1 MKAITIRE
9 LHAATG
15 KWVRQAAVSGGLH
28 VTERGR
34 IVAKLVP
41 ASPVPTTPYF
51 ARRKLTAAFRRNA
64 RHLVGGQDSTRGI
77 SEDRDRTVS

>member
-15 KWVRQAAVSGGLH
+15 KWVRQAGRSGGLH

-41 ASPVPTTPYF
+41 AKPVPTTPYF
-51 ARRKLTAAFRRNA
+51 ARRQLTPAFRRHA
-64 RHLVGGQDSTRGI
+64 RLLTGGPDSTATI
-77 SEDRDRTVS
+77 SQDRDRAVS